1 MQTDESK
8 KSTPRPLTSTME
20 DYLEAI
26 VNLENE
32 KKAVRVKDIAKRL
45 GVRMPTVTSMLKT
58 LRKAGLVNY
67 EKYEYIQLTNRG
79 KKVGKEIDRRH
90 HALKKFLRDILG
102 IDPDTADE
110 EACKMEHA
118 VSASTLNRFVEF
130 MGFIES
136 CPRAGKQWLEYFQE
150 YRQHGRNKATCL
162 EYMRSFEQLFKKQL
176 EAAEMETE
184 IENGA

>member
-1 MQTDESK
+1 MQIDESK

-58 LRKAGLVNY
+58 LGKAGLVNY

-90 HALKKFLRDILG
+90 HALKRFLRDILG

-130 MGFIES
+130 MDFVQS
-136 CPRAGKQWLEYFQE
+136 CPRAGKEWLEYFQE
-150 YRQHGRNKATCL
+150 YRIHGKKNATCVKH
-162 EYMRSFEQLFKKQL
+162 MQSFQELFKRHL
-176 EAAEMETE
+176 ERVATEAEV
-184 IENGA
+184 ENGT

>member
-110 EACKMEHA
+110 EAC
-118 VSASTLNRFVEF
+118 LNRFVEF

-162 EYMRSFEQLFKKQL
+162 EYMRSFEELFKKQL